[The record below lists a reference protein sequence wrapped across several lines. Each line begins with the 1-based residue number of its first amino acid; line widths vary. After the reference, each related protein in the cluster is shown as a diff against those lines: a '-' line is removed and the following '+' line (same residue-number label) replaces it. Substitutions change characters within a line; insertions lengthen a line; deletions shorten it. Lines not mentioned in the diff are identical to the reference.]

1 MSDESVV
8 SAAAPAAAEVTAG
21 TLLRQAREASGLHVA
36 ALAVAMK
43 VPVKKLE
50 ALEADRLQDLP
61 DAVFVRAL
69 AASVCRTLK
78 VDPSPILN
86 KLPQSVAPRFEAD
99 DRGINTPF
107 RSHAGYHGGSL
118 KSFATKPAVLA
129 VLALLLGAL
138 VVLFFP
144 EQRHVEPAVVP
155 PVAASADAASPV
167 ETAPGDATQAPAAPA
182 PLANVPAVVVA
193 NDGTNSVSSAQVPA
207 KMASAV
213 SAASAAPAV
222 AIPTVIAFKAKSEA
236 WVRVTDANG
245 TVQFEKTLK
254 AGETGAAG
262 GELPLAVV
270 VGNVSATEVE
280 LRGQPFS
287 LEALNKNNVA
297 RFEVK

>member
-8 SAAAPAAAEVTAG
+8 SAAAPAEAEITAG

-86 KLPQSVAPRFEAD
+86 KLPQSAAPRFEAD

-107 RSHAGYHGGSL
+107 RSHTGYHGGSL
-118 KSFATKPAVLA
+118 KSFAAKPAVLA

-144 EQRHVEPAVVP
+144 EQRHVEPAVVAVP
-155 PVAASADAASPV
+155 ADAASPTD
-167 ETAPGDATQAPAAPA
+167 TAPPDAAQAPAVPA
-182 PLANVPAVVVA
+182 PLASVPPAVVA
-193 NDGTNSVSSAQVPA
+193 NSGTDSVSSPQVPA
-207 KMASAV
+207 KIASAP
-213 SAASAAPAV
+213 SAAASSAPAV

-236 WVRVTDANG
+236 WVRVTDAKG

-254 AGETGAAG
+254 TGETGAAG

-270 VGNVSATEVE
+270 VGNVSATDVEV
-280 LRGQPFS
+280 RGQPFS
-287 LEALNKNNVA
+287 LDTLNKNNVA